1 MVWCATVSGD
11 SDHMGH
17 QVSPWM
23 VTSDFTSLLLD
34 LRQHR
39 LRVGVVRLA
48 VRLSQAAFAGVSFWG
63 ASDRIRCSAY
73 AEAAAE
79 SDASGADW
87 SHRDFAEGHKHF
99 SSCALT
105 AEGIPSVQVGLE

>member
-1 MVWCATVSGD
+1 
-11 SDHMGH
+11 
-17 QVSPWM
+17 M